1 MIGCY
6 SKISTQKGKAN
17 SQNGEIYAGGVKNLL
32 LLEKEK
38 LIVGAGD
45 GTVEL
50 IEIIKASKLTA
61 KITKALVIPA
71 IMTVSMC
78 EFSKKFEIITKFVFF
93 FHNFYFTYSYIFFYV
108 KEIIYYFNIFF

>member
-6 SKISTQKGKAN
+6 SKIPTQKGKAN

-50 IEIIKASKLTA
+50 IEIIKESKLT

-71 IMTVSMC
+71 IMTVSIC
-78 EFSKKFEIITKFVFF
+78 EFSKKFEIITKFVFL
-93 FHNFYFTYSYIFFYV
+93 FTIFTLYIHIYSFM
-108 KEIIYYFNIFF
+108 

>member
-1 MIGCY
+1 MVGCY
-6 SKISTQKGKAN
+6 SKIPTQKGKSN

-50 IEIIKASKLTA
+50 IEIIKESKLT

-71 IMTVSMC
+71 IMTVSM
-78 EFSKKFEIITKFVFF
+78 
-93 FHNFYFTYSYIFFYV
+93 YV
-108 KEIIYYFNIFF
+108 

>member
-6 SKISTQKGKAN
+6 SKIPTQKRKTN

-50 IEIIKASKLTA
+50 IEIIKESKLTA

-78 EFSKKFEIITKFVFF
+78 EFSNKFEIIMKF
-93 FHNFYFTYSYIFFYV
+93 IFFSTTFTLH
-108 KEIIYYFNIFF
+108 IHIYTLLCKRNHLLF

>member
-93 FHNFYFTYSYIFFYV
+93 FSQLLLYIF
-108 KEIIYYFNIFF
+108 IYILLCKRNHLLF